1 VRAFIMKKA
10 FVLSAVILA
19 AVLLMAA
26 AFSVPASAKVMK
38 FDFIRVSVNVPSGWE
53 VQEDRENNTVGLVAE
68 DESAAITL
76 SAYEDIGMSLKE
88 FAEQAAEELEG
99 ETPKKQ
105 PNGTYVFDCENEND
119 VTTHVVVSGSEKFA
133 AIISVTGEHE
143 DVDGIIGSIEGTD

>member
-1 VRAFIMKKA
+1 MKK
-10 FVLSAVILA
+10 ILILCS

-26 AFSVPASAKVMK
+26 TFAVPASAKVMK

-53 VQEDRENNTVGLVAE
+53 VKEDRENNTVGLVAE

-88 FAEQAAEELEG
+88 FAEGAAEELEG
-99 ETPKKQ
+99 DTPKKQ
-105 PNGTYVFDCENEND
+105 PNGTYAFDCENENG
-119 VTTHVVVSGSEKFA
+119 VPTHVSVSGSEKFA

-143 DVDGIIGSIEGTD
+143 DIGGIIGSIEGTD